1 MKTTEPNN
9 KQLKEIKLFE
19 AFAGIGSQYRSLK
32 NISKQKKWKIIVVGI
47 IEWYINAIIIYVII
61 HSEKISQKKEK
72 LISNF
77 ALSGDSKTALSKS
90 SINRINDT
98 NLAFYI
104 NESKRKYN
112 NLFNIEMIKYSDI
125 PINIDIFTYSFPCQ
139 DLSTQ
144 GLQKGINKKYKTR
157 SGLLWK
163 IENILKGMKKN
174 LDVLQLPKYLLM
186 ENVKNLTSPKNLIY
200 YKKWISSL
208 EKIGYKSQSYILNS
222 KDFNLPQNRERVFLI
237 SIRSDYKTKV
247 NYNFP
252 IFNKAIN
259 YLPLSTIVDKNY
271 NKNLNLKYKTTEWK
285 KTVNGIIKK
294 ELLNYTT
301 FNSENFIFNVDGI
314 GPTLTA
320 SGANSRIKIEVANNK
335 FRYLNACEC
344 LLYMGFNKED
354 YSLIKLVNFIGDNKI
369 IFLAGNSIPINV
381 LDEIFKT
388 FIFDSDKNEI

>member
-1 MKTTEPNN
+1 MKIRTLSKP
-9 KQLKEIKLFE
+9 QLKEVKLFE
-19 AFAGIGSQYRSLK
+19 AFAGIGSQYRSLE

-61 HSEKISQKKEK
+61 HSKKITHKKEK

-77 ALSGDSKTALSKS
+77 TLSSDSKTSLSKS
-90 SINRINDT
+90 SIDKINNT
-98 NLAFYI
+98 NIAFYI

-112 NLFNIEMIKYSDI
+112 NLFNVEHISYFDI

-144 GLQKGINKKYKTR
+144 GLQKGISKKLKTR

-174 LDVLQLPKYLLM
+174 LNSSQLPKYLLM

-200 YKKWISSL
+200 YNQWINSLKKL
-208 EKIGYKSQSYILNS
+208 GYDSKSYILNS

-237 SIRSDYKTKV
+237 SVRNDYKKKV

-252 IFNKAIN
+252 IFNKASN
-259 YLPLSTIVDKNY
+259 YVPLSKIVDKKY
-271 NKNLNLKYKTTEWK
+271 NKDLSLKNKTTEWK
-285 KTVNGIIKK
+285 QTVNGIIKK
-294 ELLNYTT
+294 EMLNYTT
-301 FNSENFIFNVDGI
+301 FNSENFIFNIHGI

-320 SGANSRIKIEVANNK
+320 SGANSRIKIEVADNK
-335 FRYLNACEC
+335 IRYLNACEC
-344 LLYMGFNKED
+344 LLYMGFNKKD
-354 YSLIKLVNFIGDNKI
+354 YALIKSLDLIGDSKI
-369 IFLAGNSIPINV
+369 IFLAGNSIPVNV
-381 LDEIFKT
+381 LEEIFKS
-388 FIFDSDKNEI
+388 FIFNSDED